1 MNKYVLLLYVIFF
14 ISFSGI
20 AQNALPDG
28 TYFVKN
34 DEFADEEPSDNKMLI
49 QNTTVILTVLGKA
62 ETFEL
67 EWIDKDSFVVKGF
80 TESVTPSAFEK
91 EQLADYR
98 PSYNVTKVEN
108 GEYFFN
114 LGDQNSSRHIQTGKF
129 VKIE

>member
-1 MNKYVLLLYVIFF
+1 M

-20 AQNALPDG
+20 AQNALPNG
-28 TYFVKN
+28 NYIIKN
-34 DEFADEEPSDNKMLI
+34 DEFADEDSSDNKMLI

-67 EWIDKDSFVVKGF
+67 EWIDNNSFVVKGF
-80 TESVTPSAFEK
+80 TESVTPSIFEK

-98 PSYNVTKVEN
+98 SSYNITKVEN

-114 LGDQNSSRHIQTGKF
+114 LGDQNSIRHIQTGRF